1 MAIEPDEPAQLCL
14 SVVIPMYNRAEFI
27 RRAINSCLRSS
38 LTDFEVIVV
47 DDGSTD
53 GSALVVRQLDHPAI
67 RLVQHDVNRGL
78 GATRNTG
85 IDHARGEW
93 VVQLDSDDE
102 LVDGALDMIRERA
115 AEVPSDVAALWFR
128 CRTDDGS
135 LTPRPCPQEGLWTY
149 EIWLSFCESVV
160 AAGKNGDS
168 EMLQVIRR
176 SVHKTCRYPEQ
187 RVPEDRTYFDRALH
201 YRSCFIPMVL
211 RLYHQD
217 ADNQMTKVSPPG
229 GSDHRARRSGDEETD
244 ELLRMLQNLGR
255 RVAIEAP
262 LLYVHWQTR
271 LAASAFRCGRQ
282 RLGLTACLK
291 ALARRPLQ
299 TRAMGLLLFGL
310 FGSTIFDFARASR
323 LRQFGR
329 DR

>member
-1 MAIEPDEPAQLCL
+1 MAIEPGEPARPYL

-27 RRAINSCLRSS
+27 PRAITSCLQSS
-38 LTDFEVIVV
+38 IADFEVIVV

-53 GSALVVRQLDHPAI
+53 GSAAAVRQMDHPAI

-85 IDHARGEW
+85 IEHARGEW
-93 VVQLDSDDE
+93 VIQLDSDDE
-102 LVDGALDMIRERA
+102 LVDGALDMIRECA
-115 AEVPSDVAALWFR
+115 AKVPSDVAALWFR

-176 SVHKTCRYPEQ
+176 SVHATCPYPEQ
-187 RVPEDRTYFDRALH
+187 RVPEDRTYFDRALR
-201 YRSCFIPMVL
+201 YRSCFFPTVL

-217 ADNQMTKVSPPG
+217 ADNQMTKVNSPG
-229 GSDHRARRSGDEETD
+229 GSDHNDRRSADEATD
-244 ELLRMLQNLGR
+244 ELLRMLQNHGR
-255 RVAIEAP
+255 RVAVEAP
-262 LLYVHWQTR
+262 LLYVRWQTR

-282 RLGLTACLK
+282 KQGLTACLK
-291 ALARRPLQ
+291 ALARRPLRPR
-299 TRAMGLLLFGL
+299 TMGLLLFGL
-310 FGSTIFDFARASR
+310 FGSTIFHFARASR
-323 LRQFGR
+323 LRQLGR
-329 DR
+329 AR

>member
-1 MAIEPDEPAQLCL
+1 MAIEPDEPAQLRL

-93 VVQLDSDDE
+93 VGQLDSDDE

-149 EIWLSFCESVV
+149 EIWLSFC
-160 AAGKNGDS
+160 
-168 EMLQVIRR
+168 
-176 SVHKTCRYPEQ
+176 
-187 RVPEDRTYFDRALH
+187 
-201 YRSCFIPMVL
+201 
-211 RLYHQD
+211 
-217 ADNQMTKVSPPG
+217 
-229 GSDHRARRSGDEETD
+229 
-244 ELLRMLQNLGR
+244 
-255 RVAIEAP
+255 
-262 LLYVHWQTR
+262 
-271 LAASAFRCGRQ
+271 
-282 RLGLTACLK
+282 
-291 ALARRPLQ
+291 
-299 TRAMGLLLFGL
+299 
-310 FGSTIFDFARASR
+310 
-323 LRQFGR
+323 
-329 DR
+329 